1 MSPSAS
7 VISNVLLLSSTFV
20 GAASA
25 TEIDILALAQARQ
38 SLPGEMPLQIPEE
51 KEVLGSYLFV
61 RSGVNILQNPTAN
74 PIDFTVGGNFG
85 LEGSGLPPNVKT
97 PFRRGSLRAITFQV
111 DDGLDLALGIGLKL
125 APDLAV
131 EFETG
136 FQWNKIRSIEAD
148 LQYVV
153 DDEILM
159 QDLTYRSRA
168 SGGTGDIYQ
177 VPLMMNLLYDVEVV
191 EDLRLSLGA
200 GAGLQ
205 WTSFSSSSIV
215 SSRYPGAL
223 LSEPDPMNPAMSIY
237 YPVPLQIDASGQ
249 AISFRAQIQASLSY
263 RLFSGVH
270 LGAYIRYSGSSI
282 ADLGALTFQESPN
295 NLYRDSGD
303 IDLGGFRNLG
313 IGLTLSAAF

>member
-1 MSPSAS
+1 MSRSAS
-7 VISNVLLLSSTFV
+7 VISNVLLLSSAFV

-25 TEIDILALAQARQ
+25 TETDILAITQARQ

-61 RSGVNILQNPTAN
+61 RSGLNILQNPTAN

-85 LEGSGLPPNVKT
+85 LEGSGLPPNIKT
-97 PFRRGSLRAITFQV
+97 PFARGSLQAITFQV

-125 APDLAV
+125 APDIAV

-136 FQWNKIRSIEAD
+136 FQWNKIQSIEAD

-153 DDEILM
+153 EDEILM
-159 QDLTYRSRA
+159 QDLTYRSTA
-168 SGGTGDIYQ
+168 SGGAGDIYQ
-177 VPLMMNLLYDVEVV
+177 VPLMMNLLYDIEVV
-191 EDLRLSLGA
+191 EDFRLSLGA

-205 WTSFSSSSIV
+205 WTSFSSSAIV
-215 SSRYPGAL
+215 SRRYPGAL
-223 LSEPDPMNPAMSIY
+223 LPEDPGMPIY

-249 AISFRAQIQASLSY
+249 AISVRAQIQASLSY

-295 NLYRDSGD
+295 NLYRESGD

>member
-1 MSPSAS
+1 MLFRSA
-7 VISNVLLLSSTFV
+7 
-20 GAASA
+20 
-25 TEIDILALAQARQ
+25 
-38 SLPGEMPLQIPEE
+38 
-51 KEVLGSYLFV
+51 
-61 RSGVNILQNPTAN
+61 
-74 PIDFTVGGNFG
+74 
-85 LEGSGLPPNVKT
+85 
-97 PFRRGSLRAITFQV
+97 
-111 DDGLDLALGIGLKL
+111 
-125 APDLAV
+125 
-131 EFETG
+131 
-136 FQWNKIRSIEAD
+136 
-148 LQYVV
+148 
-153 DDEILM
+153 
-159 QDLTYRSRA
+159 
-168 SGGTGDIYQ
+168 GDIYQ

-191 EDLRLSLGA
+191 EDFRLSLGA

-223 LSEPDPMNPAMSIY
+223 LSEPDPMNPGMSIY

-303 IDLGGFRNLG
+303 IEDQTVQHTHYALRSRCPRRTPVRAPQTPPTMASLGNLRSLAEEADHQPDLPLVRRQRCQPMAKEKAQLIELIPSATGAATSGFAASL
-313 IGLTLSAAF
+313 IGS